1 MIAIF
6 PLSTFSIRN
15 KFDLFFLGKGG
26 TKIKEIQAESGA
38 RVFVSLSTKYLFV
51 LCFVQLFFEIEMK
64 VQNVMRKSYFL
75 LDKQKSRLSL

>member
-38 RVFVSLSTKYLFV
+38 RVFVSLRTKYLFV
-51 LCFVQLFFEIEMK
+51 LCFVQLFFENKDEGPKYYEEIIFFI
-64 VQNVMRKSYFL
+64 R
-75 LDKQKSRLSL
+75 